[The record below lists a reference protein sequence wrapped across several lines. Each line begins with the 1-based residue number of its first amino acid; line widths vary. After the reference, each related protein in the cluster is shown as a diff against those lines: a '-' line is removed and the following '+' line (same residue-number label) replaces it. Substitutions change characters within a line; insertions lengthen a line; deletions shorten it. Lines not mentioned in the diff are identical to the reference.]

1 MKRIGI
7 IFPDDLAANNK
18 TLQHLND
25 EDTLLIYEPCDT
37 FYQIRHH
44 KQKIAFLISALRH
57 WKEELQKKYSN
68 IIHIKIS
75 KDHQTDF
82 MSELDKIYEA
92 NRFDVIHITQPS
104 DHNTLTQLMFFVSK
118 KNVTLRIHHD
128 TKFIDSIEDFSEWAK
143 DRKSLCKNITIGGL
157 EKNMIC

>member
-1 MKRIGI
+1 MKNIGI
-7 IFPDDLAANNK
+7 IFPDDLAVNNK
-18 TLQHLND
+18 TLQHLSP
-25 EDTLLIYEPCDT
+25 EDMLLIYEPCDT
-37 FYQIRHH
+37 FYQINHH

-92 NRFDVIHITQPS
+92 NRFDVIHICLLYTSPS
-104 DHNTLTQLMFFVSK
+104 PRD
-118 KNVTLRIHHD
+118 D
-128 TKFIDSIEDFSEWAK
+128 T
-143 DRKSLCKNITIGGL
+143 
-157 EKNMIC
+157 